1 MKKKILIVFMCILIS
16 GLLSASSAFT
26 YSLSQM
32 GERSSSSSFGSLSL
46 SVGFAPIKEKHYGL
60 VETNVL
66 LGWNK
71 FFRGLDFVVSTP
83 LFTSSDDIFS
93 YAFSNKVLW
102 APTVGFMAGY
112 REEDGKWML
121 GALISPFKFADT
133 SFSYEFLSPYMLF
146 GFDGEKA
153 YGVRIMK
160 VTAFLEV

>member
-1 MKKKILIVFMCILIS
+1 MKKISIVLILLFLS
-16 GLLSASSAFT
+16 GLLFASSAVT

-32 GERSSSSSFGSLSL
+32 GEKSSFASFGSLSL

-71 FFRGLDFVVSTP
+71 FFRGFDLAVSTV
-83 LFTSSDDIFS
+83 LFTSSNDIFS

-102 APTVGFMAGY
+102 EPTVGFMASY
-112 REEDGKWML
+112 RQDTTAWML
-121 GALISPFKFADT
+121 GALISPFKFVDT
-133 SFSYEFLSPYMLF
+133 SFSYEFLSPYVLF
-146 GFDGEKA
+146 GFEGEKA
-153 YGVRIMK
+153 YGVRIMR